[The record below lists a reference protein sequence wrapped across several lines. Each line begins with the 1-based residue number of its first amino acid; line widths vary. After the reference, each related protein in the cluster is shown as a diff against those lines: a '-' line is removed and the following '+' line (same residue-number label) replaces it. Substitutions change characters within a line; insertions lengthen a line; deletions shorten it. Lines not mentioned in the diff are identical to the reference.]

1 MTTTGPDASV
11 TCAGCGLVIGKFTAP
26 DGKVFTT
33 KTAHDEYVG
42 A

>member
-1 MTTTGPDASV
+1 MTTTGPDTST
-11 TCAGCGLVIGKFTAP
+11 TCPGCGLVIGKFTAP

-33 KTAHDEYVG
+33 RAAHDAYVG